1 MSVGIALEDALR
13 VVESFDPAGDDLA
26 VKSQDLMGY
35 LLRLSPAPFS
45 RHQFTPGHVTC
56 TALVRHP
63 SREAVLFMHHHRLQ
77 RWLLPGGHVEAD
89 DADLASVAAREA
101 LEETHV
107 RLLPDAALGNAAPV
121 LAGIDVH
128 AIPPKGVEPLH
139 LHHDLI
145 WSFRAASE
153 TIAVTGEAPSV
164 QWATEADWERLG
176 VAENIRRSI
185 LRTRPRG
192 ARA

>member
-1 MSVGIALEDALR
+1 MWKRTMPISRRWRRAKRSKKRMSGCSRTPLR
-13 VVESFDPAGDDLA
+13 D
-26 VKSQDLMGY
+26 
-35 LLRLSPAPFS
+35 
-45 RHQFTPGHVTC
+45 
-56 TALVRHP
+56 
-63 SREAVLFMHHHRLQ
+63 
-77 RWLLPGGHVEAD
+77 
-89 DADLASVAAREA
+89 
-101 LEETHV
+101 
-107 RLLPDAALGNAAPV
+107 AAPV